1 MQVESRWSAVRLGA
15 ALCAVMAAALGW
27 CATASAQ
34 SGIVGSKHDLATGTN
49 DNYEVCVYC
58 HTPHGGNADVEAPL
72 WNKPGGVQAY
82 RTYDSATIDG
92 KILPVGSVSTAC
104 LSCHDGTQA
113 MDTVINAPGSG
124 LGDGRIRSGVG
135 ALSPNVIANLGVDLR
150 NDHPVGVQYGGF
162 ADGRGQ
168 IDPDFVNSA
177 TGLQSALM
185 LGRTRWWVDTER
197 VPNANRDKTDMI
209 LYTRSVNGVDQ
220 PFVLAPWP
228 STTRGAG
235 WCPADPTDGCGSG
248 TRRPGRRAPAGARPS
263 VVTATPEWPV
273 SRSVERTRVW
283 QAERRTTWL
292 ACTKSRRRNRGTSSA
307 RMATSS
313 TRWPWHHG
321 AASWRPEPT
330 MDRSP

>member
-1 MQVESRWSAVRLGA
+1 VESRRFVTRVGA
-15 ALCAVMAAALGW
+15 ALGFLAAAVALSVPAW
-27 CATASAQ
+27 AQ
-34 SGIVGSKHDLATGTN
+34 TGIKGSKHDLAKGVN

-58 HTPHGGNADVEAPL
+58 HTPHGGNKDVEAPL

-104 LSCHDGTQA
+104 LTCHDGTQA

-124 LGDGRIRSGVG
+124 LRSGRMGSGVG

-162 ADGRGQ
+162 NDGRGQ

-185 LGRTRWWVDTER
+185 LGRMRWWVDTER
-197 VPNANRDKTDMI
+197 VPNGNRDKTDMI

-220 PFVLAPWP
+220 PFVECA
-228 STTRGAG
+228 T
-235 WCPADPTDGCGSG
+235 CHDPHRGSG
-248 TRRPGRRAPAGARPS
+248 TNPAFMRLTNKGS
-263 VVTATPEWPV
+263 NLCL
-273 SRSVERTRVW
+273 S
-283 QAERRTTWL
+283 
-292 ACTKSRRRNRGTSSA
+292 CHIK
-307 RMATSS
+307 
-313 TRWPWHHG
+313 
-321 AASWRPEPT
+321 
-330 MDRSP
+330 

>member
-1 MQVESRWSAVRLGA
+1 
-15 ALCAVMAAALGW
+15 MAAALGW

-220 PFVLAPWP
+220 PFVECA
-228 STTRGAG
+228 T
-235 WCPADPTDGCGSG
+235 CHDPHRGSG
-248 TRRPGRRAPAGARPS
+248 TNPAFMRLTNKGS
-263 VVTATPEWPV
+263 NICLSCHV
-273 SRSVERTRVW
+273 
-283 QAERRTTWL
+283 
-292 ACTKSRRRNRGTSSA
+292 K
-307 RMATSS
+307 
-313 TRWPWHHG
+313 
-321 AASWRPEPT
+321 
-330 MDRSP
+330 

>member
-1 MQVESRWSAVRLGA
+1 MRAKRLRPVARAGTALAILAVTVVAWFGA
-15 ALCAVMAAALGW
+15 
-27 CATASAQ
+27 ASAQ
-34 SGIVGSKHDLATGTN
+34 LGVKGSKHDLGKGVN

-58 HTPHGGNADVEAPL
+58 HTPHGGNAEVEAPL

-92 KILPVGSVSTAC
+92 RILPVGSVSTAC

-124 LGDGRIRSGVG
+124 LRSGRIGSGVG

-162 ADGRGQ
+162 DEGRGQ

-185 LGRTRWWVDTER
+185 LGRMRWWVDTES

-209 LYTRSVNGVDQ
+209 LYTRNIGGMDQ
-220 PFVLAPWP
+220 PFVECA
-228 STTRGAG
+228 T
-235 WCPADPTDGCGSG
+235 CHDPHRGSG
-248 TRRPGRRAPAGARPS
+248 TNPAFMRL
-263 VVTATPEWPV
+263 T
-273 SRSVERTRVW
+273 
-283 QAERRTTWL
+283 
-292 ACTKSRRRNRGTSSA
+292 NRGSNLCLSC
-307 RMATSS
+307 
-313 TRWPWHHG
+313 HIK
-321 AASWRPEPT
+321 
-330 MDRSP
+330 